1 MDSKGRILCM
11 DDNHDSRELV
21 RFMLEQGGYDVT
33 CVESGRETLALL
45 KAEQFDLLVFDN
57 WMPDLTGTEVVQLVR
72 QFDRATPILFY
83 SAAAYDSDRQA
94 AFAAGA
100 QGYLTKPSGIDE
112 LLSEAERLIATD
124 DHLPK

>member
-1 MDSKGRILCM
+1 MHSKGRILCM

-33 CVESGRETLALL
+33 CVESGRETLELL
-45 KAEQFDLLVFDN
+45 HKTKFDLLVFDN
-57 WMPDLTGTEVVQLVR
+57 WMPDLTGTEVVELVR
-72 QFDRATPILFY
+72 QFDEATPILFY

-100 QGYLTKPSGIDE
+100 QAYLTKPAGIDD
-112 LLSEAERLIATD
+112 LLSEVDRLI
-124 DHLPK
+124 KRSV